1 MQKKGMHVSS
11 WGSCKFRSQFDIIW
25 DTGMNER
32 LKIIVTETNR
42 YVSQKGCIFEKMRT
56 KIIAFLGINF
66 IMTTNRL
73 LAVKDYWPEGKS
85 IGNVKEPK
93 RHDKNK
99 VSINLTKSIIQ
110 YLNKV
115 FAESL
120 DNSLFQY
127 IDEHVCKFKSRS
139 SDNTTKTNH

>member
-11 WGSCKFRSQFDIIW
+11 SGSCKFRSQFDIIW
-25 DTGMNER
+25 DIGMKER

-73 LAVKDYWPEGKS
+73 LAVEDYWPEGKS
-85 IGNVKEPK
+85 VGNG
-93 RHDKNK
+93 KNQN
-99 VSINLTKSIIQ
+99 VMTRTRFQLILQNPLYNILIKS
-110 YLNKV
+110 LLK
-115 FAESL
+115 A
-120 DNSLFQY
+120 
-127 IDEHVCKFKSRS
+127 
-139 SDNTTKTNH
+139 